1 LSDYLSSIIR
11 RLPSTWRIF
20 AILALPISAWAG
32 AAQAQQEE
40 NLLFNGGFE
49 GTYVAP
55 IPGRDNINVA
65 PGWLPYWVQGSPEE
79 NAQGYKVQPEYK
91 AAFTTDFP
99 YTRVRSGA
107 QAQQYFH
114 SFATFIG
121 GVMQQVTVPRNARLR
136 FSAWGQAWSCLYFE
150 DCPDA
155 TSVNP
160 APMHMRIGIDPTG
173 GTDWTSPNVV
183 WSPYADPYDA
193 YQLFTVEAV
202 AVGTQVTV
210 FLYAAPEY
218 RNDDNDVYWDD
229 ASLVVLGPPS
239 PTPQPTR
246 TPGPSPTPR
255 PTRTPGP
262 SPTLPPGAVTYAVQ
276 RGDTLRSIATRF
288 NTTVAELQRLNHLD
302 GSTAISVGQVLIVAF
317 ATPTPTATVRPATA
331 TPRPSA
337 TPSPTPTQP
346 PTGSP
351 QPERSQLCVLAFYDS
366 NRDGLRQPDEAG
378 QTGLAI
384 SLMDSNSTL
393 VATTNE
399 AWHCFDLAPGRYT
412 LSARLPQTLS
422 ATTPLTHT
430 ATLLPDQTVE
440 VDIGSAVVG
449 AKDSSPV
456 LVVRPLS
463 PTNTALV
470 WAAGLGIIV
479 LAALAITLVRRGRQG
494 T

>member
-1 LSDYLSSIIR
+1 MSYCPSSTVYRLSSV
-11 RLPSTWRIF
+11 WRIL
-20 AILALPISAWAG
+20 AILTLLIPAWA
-32 AAQAQQEE
+32 APAQAQQEE

-65 PGWLPYWVQGSPEE
+65 QGWFPYWVQGSPEE

-91 AAFTTDFP
+91 AAFTSDFP

-121 GVMQQVTVPRNARLR
+121 GIMQQVTVPRNARLR
-136 FSAWGQAWSCLYFE
+136 FSAWGQAWSCLHFE
-150 DCPDA
+150 DCPNA

-160 APMHMRIGIDPTG
+160 SPMNMRIGIDPTG

-183 WSPYADPYDA
+183 WSPYANPYDA

-202 AVGTQVTV
+202 AVGTRVTV

-229 ASLVVLGPPS
+229 ASLIVLGPPS
-239 PTPQPTR
+239 PTPRPTR

-262 SPTLPPGAVTYAVQ
+262 SPTLPPGAVTYIVQ
-276 RGDTLRSIATRF
+276 RGDTLRSIAARF
-288 NTTVAELQRLNHLD
+288 NTTVAELQRLNHLG
-302 GSTAISVGQVLIVAF
+302 GSTAISVGQVLIVAI
-317 ATPTPTATVRPATA
+317 ATPTLTATARPATA
-331 TPRPSA
+331 TLLPSA

-346 PTGSP
+346 PTATS
-351 QPERSQLCVLAFYDS
+351 QPERSQLCVLTFHDS

-384 SLMDSNSTL
+384 SLMDSTNAL
-393 VATTNE
+393 VGTTND

-412 LSARLPQTLS
+412 LSASLPQVLS
-422 ATTPLTHT
+422 ATTPLTREI
-430 ATLLPDQTVE
+430 ALLPEQAVE
-440 VDIGSAVVG
+440 VEIGSALLATSATPG
-449 AKDSSPV
+449 S
-456 LVVRPLS
+456 LLS
-463 PTNTALV
+463 QNNTALL
-470 WAAGLGIIV
+470 WRISLGALV
-479 LAALAITLVRRGRQG
+479 ALAALAIFLTRRGRQG